1 MAIKLNIT
9 QRPTAIQAAIERGYL
24 YKDIKFDLTPEYL
37 KGSEMY
43 STRQTKDLAGK
54 IDKESVLNSVKN
66 ILTTSPGEKLLNPLF
81 GLDLRDYLFEVVS
94 ETKGFFLAQ
103 TVLNGLSF
111 QEPRISVDFIEVLAD
126 IDEMQYI
133 INIELSIP
141 ELKVYQVS
149 LKGVLNIDGYN
160 FV

>member
-9 QRPTAIQAAIERGYL
+9 QRPTAIQAAIDSGYL

-37 KGSEMY
+37 KGNEMY
-43 STRQTKDLAGK
+43 STRQTKDLAG
-54 IDKESVLNSVKN
+54 IINTQAVLNSIKN

-94 ETKGFFLAQ
+94 ENKAFFLAQ
-103 TVLNGLSF
+103 NVLDGITI
-111 QEPRISVDFIEVLAD
+111 QEPRVSVDFIEVLAD

-133 INIELSIP
+133 INLELSIP
-141 ELKVYQVS
+141 ALEVYQLS

>member
-1 MAIKLNIT
+1 MAIKLNIA
-9 QRPTAIQAAIERGYL
+9 QRPSDIQTAISRGYL
-24 YKDIKFDLTPEYL
+24 YKDIRLDLTPAYL
-37 KGSEMY
+37 KGNEMY
-43 STRQTKDLAGK
+43 STRETTDLAGITNK
-54 IDKESVLNSVKN
+54 DAILTSLKN
-66 ILTTSPGEKLLNPLF
+66 ILTTTPGEKLLNPLF

-103 TVLNGLSF
+103 TILNGISV

-133 INIELSIP
+133 INLELSIP
-141 ELKVYQVS
+141 ELKVYQLS
-149 LKGVLNIDGYN
+149 LKGVLNIDGYT